1 MSFWT
6 QLATTVGGALG
17 GPIGAFA
24 GGQIASAIQKNEPVQ
39 GPLTQKQM
47 QTRETL
53 GALSTA
59 VFQTYDDNK
68 NARILTN
75 NQNRIYATETAN
87 QNSIYQAQ
95 VASDQAL
102 ANQGTDLNKLREKS
116 EEAGFNPLTVLRST
130 GGIGFNND
138 VQLTAPSLTVP
149 RISSPTFWSSFGT
162 NFQNNLQNS
171 ANLENTYANT
181 AFVTKQTAQIG
192 KISNAAKFDPI
203 NKTIPFFITVKG
215 EGGLKDFK
223 IINPEIIEASFA
235 EVGGSLSWLAAQ
247 YSSQHNVSL
256 SKARTIVGNLLANH
270 ESFKQPITKT
280 NLQPAN
286 VPGSFKPGPL
296 SIDWFKNAID
306 RVVINTNLPNS
317 LIGH

>member
-1 MSFWT
+1 
-6 QLATTVGGALG
+6 
-17 GPIGAFA
+17 
-24 GGQIASAIQKNEPVQ
+24 
-39 GPLTQKQM
+39 
-47 QTRETL
+47 
-53 GALSTA
+53 LSTA

-68 NARILTN
+68 NAKIN
-75 NQNRIYATETAN
+75 TAN
-87 QNSIYQAQ
+87 QNAVYAAQA
-95 VASDQAL
+95 ANDQQL
-102 ANQGTDLNKLREKS
+102 ANQGTDLNKLRDS
-116 EEAGFNPLTVLRST
+116 AEEAGFNPLTVLRAT
-130 GGIGFNND
+130 GGQGFNNS
-138 VQLTAPSLTVP
+138 VNFVAPRL
-149 RISSPTFWSSFGT
+149 SSPTFWSTFSG
-162 NFQNNLQNS
+162 NHQSNLQNS

-192 KISNAAKFDPI
+192 KISNAAKFDPLK
-203 NKTIPFFITVKG
+203 KTIPFFITVKG
-215 EGGLKDFK
+215 EGGMKDFK

-247 YSSQHNVSL
+247 YSAQHNVSL

-270 ESFKQPITKT
+270 ERFQQPITKT

-317 LIGH
+317 LIGQ